1 LVAFV
6 GGNLNNCQI
15 IGRCY
20 EWVLKLIKRLL

>member
-6 GGNLNNCQI
+6 GGNINNIQI

-20 EWVLKLIKRLL
+20 EWVLKIVRHSR